1 MPAGVT
7 VFPMKRTENSAWYLC
22 RAREQVADGR
32 CDEIGRLLHRTNAEI
47 DLMAILERSEDEA
60 IRALAGS
67 ALIKLR
73 DYYDACERVIARH
86 EARGQWDDFR
96 LKHRLLSGQA
106 LELSSLAGRQPD
118 SPCSSFKAR
127 RLNLVL
133 RPLKEE
139 MEEVMG
145 VPLSL
150 IPEESLL
157 SYSDVSMILRTYL
170 DVCEGYVRR
179 FYKGNPPVLPEL
191 PPNWAA
197 SLIRDQ
203 ILTFCREQ
211 PKSILEIGAFL
222 GYKDK
227 KTTRKYLNPL
237 LAEGLLARTVPDKP
251 NSRNQRYLPARN
263 V

>member
-1 MPAGVT
+1 
-7 VFPMKRTENSAWYLC
+7 
-22 RAREQVADGR
+22 
-32 CDEIGRLLHRTNAEI
+32 
-47 DLMAILERSEDEA
+47 MASEEMD
-60 IRALAGS
+60 RALTRVKNAIKKLS
-67 ALIKLR
+67 AKGGVKLASEVW
-73 DYYDACERVIARH
+73 DVN
-86 EARGQWDDFR
+86 EALAAYQGAVEEV
-96 LKHRLLSGQA
+96 LKRYEDVAQEAADEEA
-106 LELSSLAGRQPD
+106 L
-118 SPCSSFKAR
+118 AR

-203 ILTFCREQ
+203 ILTFCRER

-237 LAEGLLARTVPDKP
+237 LTEGLLARTVPDKP
-251 NSRNQRYLPARN
+251 NSRNQRYLTART

>member
-1 MPAGVT
+1 
-7 VFPMKRTENSAWYLC
+7 
-22 RAREQVADGR
+22 
-32 CDEIGRLLHRTNAEI
+32 
-47 DLMAILERSEDEA
+47 MASEEMD
-60 IRALAGS
+60 RALTRVKNAIKKLS
-67 ALIKLR
+67 AKGG
-73 DYYDACERVIARH
+73 VKIASEVWDVN
-86 EARGQWDDFR
+86 EALAAYQGAVEEV
-96 LKHRLLSGQA
+96 LKRYEDVAQEAADEEA
-106 LELSSLAGRQPD
+106 L
-118 SPCSSFKAR
+118 AR

-203 ILTFCREQ
+203 ILTFCRER

-237 LAEGLLARTVPDKP
+237 LTEGLLARTVPDKP
-251 NSRNQRYLPARN
+251 NSRNQRYLTARN

>member
-1 MPAGVT
+1 
-7 VFPMKRTENSAWYLC
+7 
-22 RAREQVADGR
+22 
-32 CDEIGRLLHRTNAEI
+32 
-47 DLMAILERSEDEA
+47 
-60 IRALAGS
+60 
-67 ALIKLR
+67 
-73 DYYDACERVIARH
+73 
-86 EARGQWDDFR
+86 
-96 LKHRLLSGQA
+96 
-106 LELSSLAGRQPD
+106 
-118 SPCSSFKAR
+118 
-127 RLNLVL
+127 
-133 RPLKEE
+133 
-139 MEEVMG
+139 MG

-203 ILTFCREQ
+203 ILTFCRER

-237 LAEGLLARTVPDKP
+237 LTEGLLARTVPDKP
-251 NSRNQRYLPARN
+251 NSRNQRYLTARN